1 VFDPGLELLR
11 AGFLVS
17 RYGFNFCSDPL
28 DRAKTNSARKI
39 PRRVGRTYSRW
50 KPRVKANRRENRPKA
65 KDLADFGAGRS
76 CFGRGKVPMKPMGS
90 IAVVPPISS
99 GQGQHG

>member
-1 VFDPGLELLR
+1 VFDPGLGLLR

-17 RYGFNFCSDPL
+17 RYGFNFRAS
-28 DRAKTNSARKI
+28 AKTNSARKI

-50 KPRVKANRRENRPKA
+50 KSRVKANRRENRLKS
-65 KDLADFGAGRS
+65 KDLADFGRGGTSAGLRHP
-76 CFGRGKVPMKPMGS
+76 PMKPTGS
-90 IAVVPPISS
+90 IAVVLPTSS